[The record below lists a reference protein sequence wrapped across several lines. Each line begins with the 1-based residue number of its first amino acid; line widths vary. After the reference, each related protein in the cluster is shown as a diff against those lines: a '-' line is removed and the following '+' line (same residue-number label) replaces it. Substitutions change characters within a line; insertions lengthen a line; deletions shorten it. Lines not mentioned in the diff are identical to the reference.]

1 MKFWLGWILGLAV
14 MLVVLVWGFSQ
25 WNLRYYNQYIGER
38 LELLV
43 DLRQGAVQ
51 EYFSTAEAELRFW
64 SGNQTIVDAIVQMN
78 ETWTAHGDSVAA
90 DIYDLY
96 VTQNPSPAG
105 YLLDLDDAG
114 DGSQYSALHKRVH
127 DSARQFV
134 TRRGYYDF
142 FLIGPEGD
150 VYYTVEKERDFTTNL
165 LTGPWKDSGLATA
178 FDAAKRGRN
187 GKVIAISDM
196 RAYGPSAGAPAVF
209 VATALHDE
217 QAQFVGVLALQ
228 LPTDVIL
235 GIMAYTSGMGETGE
249 TYLVGQDLLMRSD
262 SRFSAQST
270 VLTQQVDSPTVQLAL
285 AGEQGRGAILDYRGI
300 EVLSAYMPLEIG
312 KFRWAVM
319 AEMDVA
325 EVVDFAASERPALS
339 GALVLIY
346 GLSLWTVWY
355 WRGRRMPDDKQ
366 HTDLATI
373 DISEG
378 DSGGMSD

>member
-1 MKFWLGWILGLAV
+1 MKFWLSWILGLAL
-14 MLVVLVWGFSQ
+14 MLVFLVWGFSQ

-43 DLRQGAVQ
+43 DLRQGAVE

-64 SGNQTIVDAIVQMN
+64 SGNQTIVDAVVEMN
-78 ETWTAHGDSVAA
+78 ATWADHGESVAA
-90 DIYDLY
+90 DVYGLY
-96 VTQNPSPAG
+96 VTQNPSPPG
-105 YLLDLDDAG
+105 YLLNLDDAG
-114 DGSQYSALHKRVH
+114 DGSQYSQLHKRVH

-165 LTGPWKDSGLATA
+165 VTGPWKDSGLAAA

-196 RAYGPSAGAPAVF
+196 RAYAPSAGAPAVF

-217 QAQFVGVLALQ
+217 QEQFVGVLALQ

-270 VLTQQVDSPTVQLAL
+270 VLSQQVDSPTVKLAL
-285 AGEQGRGAILDYRGI
+285 AGEQGRGSIQDYRGV
-300 EVLSAYMPLEIG
+300 EVLSAYMPLDIG

-325 EVVDFAASERPALS
+325 EVVDFAASERPVLS

-355 WRGRRMPDDKQ
+355 WRGRRLPDDNQ
-366 HTDLATI
+366 HSELANI
-373 DISEG
+373 DISDG